1 MPHTMNFTSYKILS
15 FSFKN
20 TGVDMKVGIIIE
32 INELFK
38 RVMSSII
45 LTYFSLTLEQVFKE
59 FISTFGKIYI
69 RDLWK
74 IQKKAHVHSFFINQ
88 IVQRVWA
95 AIFIIFSKFFE
106 LSWKFLLNFIGQKPL
121 PQMYSSNDLQAITHC
136 MSPESFSLSIAH
148 YKGVFKTLSNI

>member
-69 RDLWK
+69 RDL
-74 IQKKAHVHSFFINQ
+74 
-88 IVQRVWA
+88 
-95 AIFIIFSKFFE
+95 
-106 LSWKFLLNFIGQKPL
+106 
-121 PQMYSSNDLQAITHC
+121 
-136 MSPESFSLSIAH
+136 
-148 YKGVFKTLSNI
+148 